1 MLNLTTIV
9 DAVRDLTAAL
19 KEVAFE
25 LREARLMLTKKPQ
38 QLQNKLCGFTVSK
51 PSSASPI
58 QPDGTLSTIAS
69 TYGDNT

>member
-38 QLQNKLCGFTVSK
+38 QLQFPVIPSGLPPETRPKSK
-51 PSSASPI
+51 
-58 QPDGTLSTIAS
+58 
-69 TYGDNT
+69 